1 MKRFESISTKILTLI
16 IVAILIGAIWFAV
29 RAFQPRN
36 IDASNR
42 VQQSE
47 PVTTR
52 QSGASVQADGIVQ
65 AKQTAQLVWRTS
77 GRVKLMNVSPGDV
90 VSAGQT
96 LAILE
101 QSSLPQE
108 VILARAD
115 LIAAQ
120 RELDDLLNSQTGRAE
135 VLKAVEEAQQALED
149 AQDNAPAEAQAQEG
163 KAQAQKEVE
172 KAELNLAIVTKKPSQ
187 QAIDQAYANLLL
199 AENVLNRTRE
209 QHEKIQRNLDKPKSN
224 YLFFESKALYRGL
237 LKSLDLKLANDQLAY
252 ERALERYNQ
261 LLEPVDP
268 LDRMIAEGNLQ
279 LAQAKLDQARREWER
294 VKDGPSQAE
303 LAVLEAQ
310 LADAQREW
318 ERWKEGADPAEIA
331 AAQARLAAAQAVLEA
346 DRITAPFDGVVTA
359 VWPKPGD
366 LVESGE
372 LAFRI
377 DNVSPLLVS
386 LQVSEIDINRVKKD
400 QALILRLDSA
410 PGSEYHGR
418 VTEVPAV
425 AQKVEGVVS
434 FIVKAEILDA
444 DARVRPGM
452 TASADIAAGVP
463 GN

>member
-1 MKRFESISTKILTLI
+1 MERFERISTKILTLI
-16 IVAILIGAIWFAV
+16 TVAILIGASWLAL
-29 RAFQPRN
+29 RAFQAPN
-36 IDASNR
+36 IEAANR
-42 VQQSE
+42 VEQSAPGRTE
-47 PVTTR
+47 QTST
-52 QSGASVQADGIVQ
+52 AVQADGIVQ
-65 AKQTAQLVWRTS
+65 ASQSAQLVWRTS
-77 GRVKLMNVSPGDV
+77 GRVEQVNVNPGDV
-90 VSAGQT
+90 IAAGET
-96 LAILE
+96 LATLE

-120 RELDDLLNSQTGRAE
+120 RDLDHLLNSQTGRAE
-135 VLKAVEEAQQALED
+135 AMKAVEEAQQALED
-149 AQDNAPAEAQAQEG
+149 ARENAPAEAQAQEAV
-163 KAQAQKEVE
+163 AQAQKEVE
-172 KAELNLAIVTKKPSQ
+172 NAELNLAIVTKKPSQ

-209 QHEKIQRNLDKPKSN
+209 QHEKIQRNLDKPKGN
-224 YLFFESKALYRGL
+224 YQFFESKGLYRNM
-237 LKSLDLKLANDQLAY
+237 LKSLDLKLAGDRLAY
-252 ERALERYNQ
+252 EQALEKYNR

-279 LAQAKLDQARREWER
+279 LAKAKLDQARRAWER

-318 ERWKEGADPAEIA
+318 ERWKEGADPAEIT

-377 DNVSPLLVS
+377 DNVAPLLVS